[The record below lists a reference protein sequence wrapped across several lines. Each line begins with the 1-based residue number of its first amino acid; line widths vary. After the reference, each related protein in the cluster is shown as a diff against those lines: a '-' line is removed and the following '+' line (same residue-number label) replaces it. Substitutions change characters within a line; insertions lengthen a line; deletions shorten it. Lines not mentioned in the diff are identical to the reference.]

1 MSELI
6 IMALFGLLAVILV
19 LEITKKIEQG
29 WSVLAFI
36 IVIVILLCMSEK
48 HSASAAAYLLM
59 FRWVEVSSKASFF
72 ILGYFYLINII
83 VNHYKTSFKT
93 LKNGYFWQ
101 YMNFLAKMFFDCFK
115 EIFSFHRRRIIC
127 LKSLN
132 RGIFLLWLIRKKL
145 KV

>member
-48 HSASAAAYLLM
+48 PNTASAAAYLLM
-59 FRWVEVSSKASFF
+59 FR
-72 ILGYFYLINII
+72 
-83 VNHYKTSFKT
+83 
-93 LKNGYFWQ
+93 
-101 YMNFLAKMFFDCFK
+101 
-115 EIFSFHRRRIIC
+115 
-127 LKSLN
+127 
-132 RGIFLLWLIRKKL
+132 
-145 KV
+145 